1 MWEKIP
7 CQQNVEN
14 FHTIWMEFFVG
25 VKILLDLL
33 RKDEGVKVM
42 LEKLECNNP
51 YAHTAKHIER

>member
-1 MWEKIP
+1 MG
-7 CQQNVEN
+7 
-14 FHTIWMEFFVG
+14 FFVD

-33 RKDEGVKVM
+33 RKDEKGNVM